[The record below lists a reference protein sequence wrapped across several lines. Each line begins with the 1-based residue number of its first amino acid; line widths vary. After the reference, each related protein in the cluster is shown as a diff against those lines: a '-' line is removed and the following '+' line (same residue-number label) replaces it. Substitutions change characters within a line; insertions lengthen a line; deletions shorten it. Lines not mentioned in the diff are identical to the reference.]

1 MFCPVSMCCNG
12 SGTGAGNLTI
22 FEGII
27 SFWLGL
33 CTVLIGFDSIG
44 LIRMG
49 ADFLQPARHRAAVGK
64 GQPVFIRKTDVEV

>member
-1 MFCPVSMCCNG
+1 MSCPVSLCCNG
-12 SGTGAGNLTI
+12 SGTGAGNLTV
-22 FEGII
+22 FEGI

-49 ADFLQPARHRAAVGK
+49 ADFLQPARHRAGVGK
-64 GQPVFIRKTDVEV
+64 GQPVFIHETYVEV